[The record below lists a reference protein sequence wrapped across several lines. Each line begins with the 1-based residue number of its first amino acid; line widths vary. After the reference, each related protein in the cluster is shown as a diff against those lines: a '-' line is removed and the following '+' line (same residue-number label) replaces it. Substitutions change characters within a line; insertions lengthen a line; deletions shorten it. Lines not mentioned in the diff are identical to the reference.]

1 MNKTNQRKLKKI
13 KEKDPK
19 DVNINQVIDEKIEPD
34 PNALDRD
41 ENPKPDSVE
50 AKPKGDGGLRL
61 GQSEVNYYG
70 YRTNSP
76 LIENL
81 GNDVI
86 LYGAISAITGTSSFK
101 VRESAQSFIAMKE
114 PKRKQVA
121 IQIPNLPT
129 WTPVYD
135 PSDQLNTK
143 AELARQLRP
152 GVKVNPEIL
161 HLGFS
166 LNLSGELNERGEFY
180 KVARGERTVTKGDP
194 LTGAS
199 AYAFGPNYS
208 SIAKGNRGS
217 FTKATLTDAEYL
229 NDASISSAPKAVLDD
244 IGTFNKR
251 LSYQVV
257 SKNLNDSFVADQ
269 SRRFYQLI
277 EEKEVV
283 KSLTDSAITAA
294 TYIYL
299 IVSSLKDV
307 LQNGGVVVS
316 KHGVIDGVNRIAFSL
331 KAYQRK
337 HLDAVTDAI
346 NRLLSQVPVNGHVIS
361 KWEKYKELGKAFD
374 LDYLHPENALINTTF
389 SLIFPKHYLELAEN
403 DQVYVIKDNYAQH
416 SLRFKHV
423 NFLKKVFELFKVR
436 PAHSS
441 RNFSALLTISSG
453 VATQFME
460 DVFDTLLTDDVIT
473 LFEDYV

>member
-1 MNKTNQRKLKKI
+1 MNKRNQKKLRKSREEHLK
-13 KEKDPK
+13 DSN
-19 DVNINQVIDEKIEPD
+19 VNQVIDEKIKSD
-34 PNALDRD
+34 LNALDQGD
-41 ENPKPDSVE
+41 NPNPDSVE

-86 LYGAISAITGTSSFK
+86 IYGAISAITGTTSFK

-121 IQIPNLPT
+121 IQVPNLPT

-135 PSDQLNTK
+135 PSNQLNTK
-143 AELARQLRP
+143 AELARQLKP
-152 GVKVNPEIL
+152 GVKVAPEII

-166 LNLSGELNERGEFY
+166 LNLSGELNERGLFH
-180 KVARGERTVTKGDP
+180 KVVKGDRTVTKGDP
-194 LTGAS
+194 LIGAS
-199 AYAFGPNYS
+199 AYAITNNVS
-208 SIAKGNRGS
+208 SVAKGDRGS
-217 FTKATLTDAEYL
+217 FAKATLVPAKYL
-229 NDASISSAPKAVLDD
+229 DDTSISSAPKAVLDD

-299 IVSSLKDV
+299 IASSLKDV

-316 KHGVIDGVNRIAFSL
+316 KHGVIDGANRTAFSL

-337 HLDAVTDAI
+337 HLDAVTDVI
-346 NRLLSQVPVNGHVIS
+346 NRLLSQVPVNNHVIS
-361 KWEKYKELGKAFD
+361 K
-374 LDYLHPENALINTTF
+374 
-389 SLIFPKHYLELAEN
+389 
-403 DQVYVIKDNYAQH
+403 
-416 SLRFKHV
+416 
-423 NFLKKVFELFKVR
+423 
-436 PAHSS
+436 
-441 RNFSALLTISSG
+441 
-453 VATQFME
+453 
-460 DVFDTLLTDDVIT
+460 
-473 LFEDYV
+473 